1 MTSLM
6 VHTVY
11 IYSLFHSS
19 LWNCFPA
26 FWSRLLLS
34 IKTDVLYK
42 KCLIISPIWNFLPN
56 TFFRKFNEIF
66 FRFQR
71 CTAFRQFYWDKENLN
86 MSSHLTLYIGL
97 CLNLGLGF
105 THFTC
110 LCDRSR
116 TITICA
122 LHCVPK
128 LMFVQNIYM
137 LICRKAYSQNVW
149 KLVKRIPD

>member
-1 MTSLM
+1 M
-6 VHTVY
+6 Y
-11 IYSLFHSS
+11 
-19 LWNCFPA
+19 
-26 FWSRLLLS
+26 
-34 IKTDVLYK
+34 
-42 KCLIISPIWNFLPN
+42 
-56 TFFRKFNEIF
+56 FRKFNEIF
-66 FRFQR
+66 FKFQR

-128 LMFVQNIYM
+128 L
-137 LICRKAYSQNVW
+137 NVCS
-149 KLVKRIPD
+149 KYLHANLSKSILTKCLKSDEKNSGLRDSFSFSFRDNHTVEVL

>member
-1 MTSLM
+1 MWN
-6 VHTVY
+6 
-11 IYSLFHSS
+11 YSLFS
-19 LWNCFPA
+19 CFLKQTTQIHQDRC
-26 FWSRLLLS
+26 FVQNVFNYKS
-34 IKTDVLYK
+34 IW
-42 KCLIISPIWNFLPN
+42 I
-56 TFFRKFNEIF
+56 FRKFDEIF
-66 FRFQR
+66 FKFQR

-105 THFTC
+105 IHFTC

-137 LICRKAYSQNVW
+137 LICRKAYTQNVW

>member
-1 MTSLM
+1 MKPS
-6 VHTVY
+6 VNFFIFVK
-11 IYSLFHSS
+11 FHGQFTITH
-19 LWNCFPA
+19 CFPA
-26 FWSRLLLS
+26 YWNRLFWSISNFKLTFCS
-34 IKTDVLYK
+34 KCIEYK
-42 KCLIISPIWNFLPN
+42 SY
-56 TFFRKFNEIF
+56 FNKIF
-66 FRFQR
+66 FKFQR
-71 CTAFRQFYWDKENLN
+71 CTALGQFYRDKENLN

-128 LMFVQNIYM
+128 LMFVQNVYK
-137 LICRKAYSQNVW
+137 CFAF
-149 KLVKRIPD
+149 

>member
-1 MTSLM
+1 MKFYGQFTIT
-6 VHTVY
+6 H
-11 IYSLFHSS
+11 
-19 LWNCFPA
+19 CFPA
-26 FWSRLLLS
+26 FWNKLFWS
-34 IKTDVLYK
+34 IKIILTSHSLFVQNVFN
-42 KCLIISPIWNFLPN
+42 ISPIWNFLPN

-116 TITICA
+116 TITICPGA
-122 LHCVPK
+122 LWTK
-128 LMFVQNIYM
+128 TSMFVQNIYM
-137 LICRKAYSQNVW
+137 LICPKVYPQ
-149 KLVKRIPD
+149 KLRTHYKN